1 LGEKLVYKKPNM
13 KKLLLLFVFATIFI
27 EKGMAGQRYAQKIIK
42 KLQMKPHPEGGF
54 YSETYRSPE
63 SASVSWSGES
73 PRNFSTAIY
82 FLLKAGQFSAWHR
95 LHSDEMWHHYEGG
108 DVKIHVIDP
117 QTRELSTLL
126 LGRVRRGGRPQ
137 VLIPRDVWFCAEVE
151 RRFSLVGCTVTPGFD
166 FADFEMATRADLV
179 GLFPEYE
186 EMINKFTRV

>member
-1 LGEKLVYKKPNM
+1 M
-13 KKLLLLFVFATIFI
+13 RT
-27 EKGMAGQRYAQKIIK
+27 GQRYAQKIIK

-63 SASVSWSGES
+63 SASVSWSRES

-117 QTRELSTLL
+117 KQGSYQPFFLEGWGGEGDPKCWYPGTFGSVQRLNDVFHWSVAQWLLALTSPTL
-126 LGRVRRGGRPQ
+126 RWRQ
-137 VLIPRDVWFCAEVE
+137 E
-151 RRFSLVGCTVTPGFD
+151 R
-166 FADFEMATRADLV
+166 
-179 GLFPEYE
+179 
-186 EMINKFTRV
+186 I